1 MFLAY
6 VVPPLRADPSR
17 WFGRREFSGH
27 QALHLQERQ
36 VVSKGSR
43 QGGHCQSQG
52 GEGRYRRDG

>member
-6 VVPPLRADPSR
+6 VAPSLWANLSR

-36 VVSKGSR
+36 VVSKDSR
-43 QGGHCQSQG
+43 QGGHRQSQG